1 MSQADNYTPQSVT
14 GTTATLNVVLPWIF
28 DGINELEI
36 TQTDGTT
43 IAELENN
50 DFNAFVVGQIVTVE
64 NFFSDGNTTTI
75 TVSRATKK
83 TQEFTQ
89 TEFNPLDAEAL
100 NQALDKIVRMIQ
112 DTAFKSDFVFDS
124 LTEGELREL
133 LLTAITSDDPFDIP
147 AKDYR
152 KNVYLGFDQNGELI
166 LTVPEGVTPPDPPPN
181 PEAFLTVLTDIKVV
195 SGTTYTLLDSD
206 TGKFI
211 IFTNVAD
218 VTVTSPADLTLGHQV
233 MYLKTAPNN
242 EIIHVADTGAEH
254 VNDIPVIASKQYAW
268 YSHTVFENTGG
279 NAAKYRFIG
288 EIDTTDTNNIELV
301 SRTITI
307 IDGMTRADA
316 QDLIN
321 TLGKYISAGVELK
334 IVFEDTTS
342 VNTQALLI
350 SDFTGPGILT
360 IESLTPTP
368 QDATTARPV
377 NITNSNVPS
386 ALDYADPV
394 DFENQLNWDSYLAN
408 SCMVISNNTCSQ
420 ISIRGFSFSA
430 KVFPVVMTG
439 NTATMDI
446 RYNFFN
452 QINAFTAAQYDVAAG
467 LKINGGMAYT
477 YQNKYTTDTD
487 TNGLLLHGCQIHL
500 NEPAGEGGYLVKG
513 GSGVAVAYDTGT
525 FTPLIDLYEIDGFWS
540 TDGQIVSIISQATE
554 TLIGGAKVATQDTV
568 DAGDNDTDFITALK
582 LKNKISQSQS
592 IAVFE
597 DRKAAGTAG
606 GTFTAGSWQTR
617 VLNTVASNDIP
628 GASLSSNRITLQT
641 GKYHFSIKAVALD
654 VQNHKIRLR
663 NITNGNTELVGLSN
677 DLTSSTDISGVA
689 ICEGVLTITSQKVFE
704 IQHRCS
710 TTQNTDGFGSPSSFG
725 VSEVYCICTIR
736 KVG

>member
-14 GTTATLNVVLPWIF
+14 GTTATLNVVLPWVF

-43 IAELENN
+43 IAELEDN
-50 DFNAFVVGQIVTVE
+50 DFDAFVVGQIVTVE
-64 NFFSDGNTTTI
+64 NFFGDGNNTTI

-233 MYLKTAPNN
+233 MYLKTGEDN
-242 EIIHVADTGAEH
+242 EIIHVADSGAEH

-307 IDGMTRADA
+307 INGMTRADA

-360 IESLTPTP
+360 IESLTPAP
-368 QDATTARPV
+368 QDTTTARPV

-386 ALDYADPV
+386 VLDYADPV

-452 QINAFTAAQYDVAAG
+452 QINAFTLSEYGVAAG

-500 NEPAGEGGYLVKG
+500 SEPAGEGGYLVKG

-540 TDGQIVSIISQATE
+540 TDGQLNGGGGGPSAFPIGSSIMWNSDTPPDGWFIEDGSEINRSTYNSLFLVLGVTAGLGDGSSTFNIPDKRGRFPRFTDNGHGFDPDSATRTDRGDGVTGDNVLTLQGDSFAPHQHGIDTYGDGGSGLPIRVSNEDTGGMLYPSAAATGDTYGAGSETRPVNIYVNSII
-554 TLIGGAKVATQDTV
+554 
-568 DAGDNDTDFITALK
+568 
-582 LKNKISQSQS
+582 
-592 IAVFE
+592 
-597 DRKAAGTAG
+597 
-606 GTFTAGSWQTR
+606 
-617 VLNTVASNDIP
+617 
-628 GASLSSNRITLQT
+628 
-641 GKYHFSIKAVALD
+641 KY
-654 VQNHKIRLR
+654 
-663 NITNGNTELVGLSN
+663 
-677 DLTSSTDISGVA
+677 
-689 ICEGVLTITSQKVFE
+689 
-704 IQHRCS
+704 
-710 TTQNTDGFGSPSSFG
+710 
-725 VSEVYCICTIR
+725 
-736 KVG
+736 